1 MCRKDFIHIQLIRR
15 NDNSFYRTV
24 MYYKISTPVQKNYTY
39 TNSTDYEAI
48 KSVILQHGTNVC
60 NGTIYK

>member
-1 MCRKDFIHIQLIRR
+1 
-15 NDNSFYRTV
+15 

-48 KSVILQHGTNVC
+48 KSVICSMGQMFVTGQYVN
-60 NGTIYK
+60 